1 MILLLYGTFFG
12 VRVCGQLGF
21 FLAVKKGFLAAVAR
35 RESPE
40 VKHE

>member
-1 MILLLYGTFFG
+1 VFVFADSWG
-12 VRVCGQLGF
+12 V